1 MPMDTAAKVKA
12 YIEETFLFGKGE
24 LGEDTR
30 LIEEHIIDSTGI
42 LEIIGFIERTFHVTI
57 EDDEM
62 VPENFD
68 SLRSIVSYLEKK
80 KGA

>member
-1 MPMDTAAKVKA
+1 MDTAAQVKA

-42 LEIIGFIERTFHVTI
+42 LEIIGFIERTFHVRI
-57 EDDEM
+57 EDEEM
-62 VPENFD
+62 VPDNFD
-68 SLRSIVSYLEKK
+68 SLRSIVAYLERK
-80 KGA
+80 KG